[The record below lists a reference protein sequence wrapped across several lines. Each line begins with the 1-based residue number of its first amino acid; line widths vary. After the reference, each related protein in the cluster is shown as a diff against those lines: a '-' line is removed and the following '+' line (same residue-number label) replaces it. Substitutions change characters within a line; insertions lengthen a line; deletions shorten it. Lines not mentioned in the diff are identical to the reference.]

1 MKGINNIIQI
11 AILCKC
17 AQSFA
22 FAPIGGAV
30 FKTDAN
36 KLGLQTRGTRLYMS
50 ELDDREQASTPPAP
64 PPPFKAF
71 PVISRIAG
79 IEWTGACRYVGAD
92 LVPVSKLKLS
102 GGVKYDIN
110 GTTVTLSSFL
120 TFPNGK
126 TREVV
131 MQGEKNIGSASPSMT
146 LRSLEEGGPISMKLT
161 ELAPDTLLIN
171 EIEEA
176 SGKTIL
182 TASLSIVQGSKGM
195 ELVQVSHEVSDGSGN
210 DVIEGH
216 QVWRLSGG
224 RIQFEDFDYREAT
237 GR

>member
-1 MKGINNIIQI
+1 MNMRSFIQI
-11 AILCKC
+11 LILAKC
-17 AQSFA
+17 TQSFA
-22 FAPIGGAV
+22 FSPSYGHGTIH
-30 FKTDAN
+30 N
-36 KLGLQTRGTRLYMS
+36 KASPLHMSLQDETQ
-50 ELDDREQASTPPAP
+50 EQSSTPTP
-64 PPPFKAF
+64 PPYKAF

-79 IEWTGACRYVGAD
+79 IEWTGPCRYVGAD
-92 LVPVSKLKLS
+92 LVPASDLELS

-131 MQGEKNIGSASPSMT
+131 MQGEKDVTSTKTSPSMI
-146 LRSLEEGGPISMKLT
+146 LRSLEEGGPISMKIT
-161 ELAPDTLLIN
+161 ELAPDTILIN
-171 EIEEA
+171 EVEES

-182 TASLSIVQGSKGM
+182 TASVSLIKGSKGM
-195 ELVQVSHEVSDGSGN
+195 ELVQVSHEVSDGGK

-224 RIQFEDFDYREAT
+224 AIQFDDFDYRSST
-237 GR
+237 GW